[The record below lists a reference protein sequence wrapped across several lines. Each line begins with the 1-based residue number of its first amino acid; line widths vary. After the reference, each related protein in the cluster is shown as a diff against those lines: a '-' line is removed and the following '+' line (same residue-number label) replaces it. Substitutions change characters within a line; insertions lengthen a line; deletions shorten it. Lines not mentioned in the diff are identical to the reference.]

1 MDANKILALF
11 DREVRQRPQEG
22 PEAVVERDEGVVRVL
37 SAADGWS
44 GITWS
49 DLSGR
54 SGRSGPGIDA
64 VIAAQVRRFAE
75 AGLPWEW
82 KHYSHD
88 RPADLPAR
96 LIAAGFEAEPVEAL
110 LFAEIDA
117 LPTAVELPDA
127 VHLVPV
133 TGPAEAELL
142 VRVHDEVFG
151 GDHSAIGR
159 AVLDRPATVK
169 AVVAMAGDRPI
180 CAGRVEFH
188 TGTQFASLWGG
199 GTAPQWRGRGVFRAV
214 VAYRAAQAAAAGYRH
229 LQVDASADS
238 RPILRR
244 LGFEQLA
251 TTTPY
256 VHG

>member
-22 PEAVVERDEGVVRVL
+22 PEAVVEREHGVVRVL

-44 GITWS
+44 GVTYS
-49 DLSGR
+49 DLAGLDV
-54 SGRSGPGIDA
+54 DA

-75 AGLPWEW
+75 AGVPWEW

-88 RPADLPAR
+88 RPADLPAS
-96 LIAAGFEAEPVEAL
+96 LLAAGFEPAPVEAL

-117 LPTAVELPDA
+117 LPKAVEVPDG

-133 TGPAEAELL
+133 TGAAEADLL
-142 VRVHDEVFG
+142 VRVHDDVFG

-159 AVLDRPATVK
+159 AVLARPGTVK

-188 TGTQFASLWGG
+188 IGTQFASLWGG
-199 GTAPQWRGRGVFRAV
+199 GTAPDWRGRGVFRAV
-214 VAYRAAQAAAAGYRH
+214 VAYRAALAAAAGYRH

-256 VHG
+256 VHA